1 MQSPLMLLQ
10 LKLADYQKKAAELR
24 TIDEFII
31 LKQTLQDMMKVFAA
45 CEEWELYQ
53 KTADL
58 MAQTV
63 LAHPFHRIRKA
74 LARAKAFL
82 KRTVLLQC
90 FFADHK

>member
-10 LKLADYQKKAAELR
+10 LKLADYQKKAAELW

-45 CEEWELYQ
+45 FEEWELYQ

-63 LAHPFHRIRKA
+63 LHIR
-74 LARAKAFL
+74 FIE
-82 KRTVLLQC
+82 
-90 FFADHK
+90 